1 MKPLK
6 RLLVAGLATHPSLR
20 RKLSTC
26 DCTPW
31 WFPNASGF
39 SSDDQKRGSLF
50 FLSVVRN
57 SLTSADGSEVLKLV
71 NQVIEQRS
79 DLLEVQLCEVI
90 DMGGNFLQSFA
101 RTLEGVL
108 EMRVSPGTTIAC
120 LAFTRFVM
128 EELSTAGHPPSIRLR
143 LAQIA
148 AQVLVSHA
156 CFETIK
162 TIETVETIET
172 IEAIET
178 VETSPFTR
186 TRTNP
191 WTILLGIPVVV
202 AGLGILVFQLT

>member
-1 MKPLK
+1 MNLFQT
-6 RLLVAGLATHPSLR
+6 LTLAGFPPGPSLR
-20 RKLSTC
+20 QKLSMC

-31 WFPNASGF
+31 WFPNASGL

-57 SLTSADGSEVLKLV
+57 SSTSADGSQVLKLV
-71 NQVIEQRS
+71 NRVIDEKS
-79 DLLEVQLCEVI
+79 NLLDEQLCEVI

-101 RTLEGVL
+101 RTLESVL
-108 EMRVSPGTTIAC
+108 EMRVSPGRTIAC
-120 LAFTRFVM
+120 LAFTRIVM
-128 EELSTAGHPPSIRLR
+128 EKLSTAGHPPSIRLR

-148 AQVLVSHA
+148 AQVLVSHG

-178 VETSPFTR
+178 VKTSPFTR

-191 WTILLGIPVVV
+191 WIILLGIPVVA

>member
-26 DCTPW
+26 NCTPW

-128 EELSTAGHPPSIRLR
+128 EELSTAGHATHQASGFVWLGGSEKERKGGR
-143 LAQIA
+143 NA
-148 AQVLVSHA
+148 ALVSS
-156 CFETIK
+156 CD
-162 TIETVETIET
+162 VCL
-172 IEAIET
+172 
-178 VETSPFTR
+178 SPGSRSPGCCQSNRTTTR
-186 TRTNP
+186 N
-191 WTILLGIPVVV
+191 G
-202 AGLGILVFQLT
+202 